1 MASIPP
7 SSGESSSPTV
17 LGSDGAID
25 LSGQLECDADP
36 DATAEDPRP
45 ADAWVA
51 DRDRRRTLAPPPA
64 RWDDIT
70 ERITAPGP
78 IDAATAEPL
87 GRSTLRAPAGEEVH
101 RELADRFALGDFAAV
116 LRAAELQLGREPNDE
131 VATQYARNS
140 RERLEAQ
147 YAASIGSLEYVFA
160 VAVAEPEIRWLGLDP
175 QATALLSLVDG
186 AATVEGVVDASRME
200 RLEALRVFTEL
211 LEAEAIERVA

>member
-1 MASIPP
+1 MGSTPP
-7 SSGESSSPTV
+7 SSKDSRFPTV
-17 LGSDGAID
+17 LGTDGAID
-25 LSGQLECDADP
+25 LSGQLESEADH
-36 DATAEDPRP
+36 DTTGGGPRH

-70 ERITAPGP
+70 ERITAPNP
-78 IDAATAEPL
+78 IDPAMREPL
-87 GRSTLRAPAGEEVH
+87 GRPTLRAPAGEEVH
-101 RELADRFALGDFAAV
+101 SEIADRFALGDFAAV
-116 LRAAELQLGREPNDE
+116 LRAAELQLGREPDDE
-131 VATQYARNS
+131 VAAQYARSS

-147 YAASIGSLEYVFA
+147 YATLVGSLDYVFA

-186 AATVEGVVDASRME
+186 VATVQAVVDASRME

-211 LEAEAIERVA
+211 LEADAIQRVA

>member
-1 MASIPP
+1 MASTPP

-25 LSGQLECDADP
+25 LSGQLESDVDP
-36 DATAEDPRP
+36 DATAEGPRP
-45 ADAWVA
+45 ADGWVA
-51 DRDRRRTLAPPPA
+51 DRARRRTLAPPPA
-64 RWDDIT
+64 RWEDVT
-70 ERITAPGP
+70 ERIPTPGP

-87 GRSTLRAPAGEEVH
+87 DRPTLRAPAGEEVH

-131 VATQYARNS
+131 VARQYARSS

-147 YAASIGSLEYVFA
+147 YATSIGSLEYVFA

-186 AATVEGVVDASRME
+186 VATVEGVVDASRME

-211 LEAEAIERVA
+211 LEADAIERVA